1 MPLRLSERTSK
12 SRALSTIWRLVLR
25 RVSLR
30 AFLIKPSSIS
40 ILVLLIRKYYT
51 PSCVN
56 LVYGRQWNS
65 RVPQATL
72 LADARQVHRQRSP
85 EQLRSHLH
93 WQVLR
98 VVGVPDPDSSPV
110 LQDPVVA
117 FRTDANGLEGSGR
130 GLHLLFAF
138 HVRLHGYRFVAIVER
153 KAVGSALLQGQAGHI
168 KNARHYVG
176 YAAGNVVLR
185 FLLLIVFEV
194 SLLQHSLAAAVVKC
208 NDRFPAMRT
217 LLGVLRHLGR
227 AKALGVEIRI
237 ETVLDPVQQRD
248 HASGVG
254 GSDYMF
260 LRA

>member
-40 ILVLLIRKYYT
+40 IFVLLMKGYYT
-51 PSCVN
+51 PSCAN
-56 LVYGRQWNS
+56 LVYERPWNS

-72 LADARQVHRQRSP
+72 LADACQVHRQRSP
-85 EQLRSHLH
+85 EELGSHLH
-93 WQVLR
+93 WQVLS

-117 FRTDANGLEGSGR
+117 FGTDANGLEGSGR
-130 GLHLLFAF
+130 GFHLLFAF
-138 HVRLHGYRFVAIVER
+138 HVRLHGHRLPAIVER
-153 KAVGSALLQGQAGHI
+153 ETVGSALLQGQAGHI
-168 KNARHYVG
+168 KNARHHVG
-176 YAAGNVVLR
+176 YAARNVVFR

-194 SLLQHSLAAAVVKC
+194 ALFQHSLAAAVVIG
-208 NDRFPAMRT
+208 DHRLPAMGT
-217 LLGVLRHLGR
+217 LLGVLHHLGR
-227 AKALGVEIRI
+227 AKALGVEIGI

-248 HASGVG
+248 HASGIG
-254 GSDYMF
+254 GSDYVF